1 MANILLLHGGVGSD
15 RSKLDYLN
23 NKLNGFA
30 KVGRASRTPLEN
42 VVNAVIKM
50 EDDEDFNA
58 GTGSVMRIDGSI
70 QMDAA
75 VMIPGDFGS
84 VMAIERVKNPILV
97 AKDVLEKSPHI
108 MLASDGAV
116 KFARSL
122 GYPDH
127 DPSTKKARERL
138 DKVIEGLK
146 SEGGDIPANVEHFKK
161 YVDYRKFTSDSCDTV
176 GAVARMNGTF
186 AAAVSTGGASPMMRG
201 RVGDS
206 PVIGSGI
213 YCGPKGA
220 VVATGIGEEIAK
232 NILCYRT
239 YAQIGTRPLK
249 KILEDEIASFGQT
262 LVGLIAVDSE
272 EHAYFDNGSMSVG
285 TNDLRE

>member
-1 MANILLLHGGVGSD
+1 MSNILLLHGGVGSD
-15 RSKLDYLN
+15 KAKLEYLN

-30 KVGRASRTPLEN
+30 RVGSASRSPLEN

-50 EDDEDFNA
+50 EDDDDFNA
-58 GTGSVMRIDGSI
+58 GTGSVMRIDGSV

-84 VMAIERVKNPILV
+84 VMAIEGVKNPILV

-108 MLASDGAV
+108 MLAADGAT
-116 KFARSL
+116 KFARTL
-122 GYPDH
+122 GYKDY
-127 DPSTKKARERL
+127 DPSTDKARTRL
-138 DKVIEGLK
+138 EKVLEHLG
-146 SEGGDIPANVEHFKK
+146 SEGGDIPSNVEHFKK
-161 YVDYRKFTSDSCDTV
+161 YVDYRKLLEDSCDTV

-186 AAAVSTGGASPMMRG
+186 AAAVSTGGSSPMMRG

-232 NILCYRT
+232 NILCYRV
-239 YAQIGTRPLK
+239 YSQIGTKPLK
-249 KILEDEIASFGQT
+249 KILEDEVGSFGQT
-262 LVGLIAVDSE
+262 LVGLIAVDSDD
-272 EHAYFDNGSMSVG
+272 HAYFDNGSMAVG
-285 TNDLRE
+285 TNDLTE

>member
-1 MANILLLHGGVGSD
+1 MSSILLLHGGVGSD
-15 RSKLDYLN
+15 KSRLDFLN
-23 NKLNGFA
+23 NKLDEYA
-30 KVGRASRTPLEN
+30 KVGSARFSPLEN
-42 VVNAVIKM
+42 VVNSVIKM
-50 EDDEDFNA
+50 EDDDDFNA

-122 GYPDH
+122 GYEDY
-127 DPSTKKARERL
+127 DPATEKARARL
-138 DKVIEGLK
+138 NKVLENLESK
-146 SEGGDIPANVEHFKK
+146 GGEIPSNVEYFRK
-161 YVDYRKFTSDSCDTV
+161 YVDYRKLIGDSCDTV
-176 GAVARMNGTF
+176 GAVARMDGTF
-186 AAAVSTGGASPMMRG
+186 AAAVSTGGSSPMMRG

-213 YCGPKGA
+213 YCGPRGA

-232 NILCYRT
+232 NILCYRV
-239 YAQIGTRPLK
+239 YSQIGTRPLR
-249 KILEDEIASFGQT
+249 KILEDEVESFGQT
-262 LVGLIAVDSE
+262 LVGLIAVDRESHE
-272 EHAYFDNGSMSVG
+272 FYDNGSMAVG
-285 TNDLRE
+285 TNDLKV

>member
-1 MANILLLHGGVGSD
+1 MPNMLLLHGGVGSD
-15 RSKLDYLN
+15 KSKLEYLN
-23 NKLNGFA
+23 SKLNDYA
-30 KVGRASRTPLEN
+30 KVGSASASPLEN
-42 VVNAVIKM
+42 VVNAVVKM

-84 VMAIERVKNPILV
+84 VIAIERVKNPILV
-97 AKDVLEKSPHI
+97 ARDVLEKSPHI

-116 KFARSL
+116 KFARTL
-122 GYPDH
+122 GYEEY
-127 DPSTKKARERL
+127 DPSTGKARSRL
-138 DKVIEGLK
+138 EKVLAELR
-146 SEGGDIPANVEHFKK
+146 SENAGISSNVAHFKK
-161 YVDYRKFTSDSCDTV
+161 FVNSTQFVEGSCDTV
-176 GAVARMNGTF
+176 GAVARMDGKF
-186 AAAVSTGGASPMMRG
+186 AAAVSTGGSSPMMRG

-206 PVIGSGI
+206 PVLGAGI

-239 YAQIGTRPLK
+239 YAKIGSKPLK
-249 KILEDEIASFGQT
+249 EILKEEVDSFGQT
-262 LVGLIAVDSE
+262 LIGLIAVDKDDYA
-272 EHAYFDNGSMSVG
+272 HYDNGSMAVG
-285 TNDLRE
+285 TNNLEQ